1 MGHGEIMNNIFEK
14 NIKALETKDGE
25 LAKKLTEYIV
35 TDVPQLVQENGF
47 YNFIY
52 KGKYLHHKEN
62 PLGEARE
69 IFARVKNDPVSI
81 HIIYGIGLGYLF
93 QVASANSIGTVVL
106 YEPDLNILKIVF
118 TLVDFSQ
125 DILKSNVF
133 ISTDLEKA
141 GEYIY
146 KKSNTQNSPYMLITT
161 AYREL
166 CGAGF
171 GEFVEKLQRMIGSY
185 MLDLKYTK
193 QKFYP
198 LLIYLLHNIPHLMN
212 EPPLTSIKDLYKGKT
227 AVVVSAG
234 PSLDRDIEVIK
245 KYRHKFVLFVVGT
258 AMKTLAKH
266 NITPDYL
273 CLIESYDSS
282 RQIEG
287 IDLSKVN
294 LITEPYSHPNLRKFK
309 FKNVYSHISANMPI
323 NLYWA
328 DVIGESAEEYW
339 SKGTVS
345 YTAINS
351 ARILGCSRIIVVGQ
365 DLAYLE
371 GQCYSK
377 DSAYKDLVCAKNP
390 QTGRWEITA
399 KDFDTFARSLSNS
412 DNEETRKKAAIR
424 RLANLNNSLYYVKSI
439 KGEMIPTESVY
450 AAFIKPLCEYTEKFN
465 DREYINASM
474 VGAQIDGF
482 KNMPLEEAL
491 KNLPDLN
498 IGEIDNKY
506 SYNIPIIKEKLQHDL
521 NGLIQEIPK
530 LEKGKGMLKSFNND
544 LKRQRNVTPEILKSL
559 KKISEYYLY
568 MSSDCTK
575 ECKLLDFITIS
586 DRINLDYEMKMA
598 RTLTPEIIENII
610 EKMNVFYDN
619 AKMRINRVSGI
630 LQKSL
635 EEI

>member
-1 MGHGEIMNNIFEK
+1 MNNIFEK
-14 NIKALETKDGE
+14 NIKALETKDKG
-25 LAKKLTEYIV
+25 LAQKLRDYVV
-35 TDVPQLVQENGF
+35 TDVPLLVRENGS
-47 YNFIY
+47 YNLIY
-52 KGKYLHHKEN
+52 KGKYLHNKEN

-69 IFARVKNDPVSI
+69 IFSMAKNEPVSI
-81 HIIYGIGLGYLF
+81 HVIYGMGLGYLF
-93 QVASANSIGTVVL
+93 QVASANSAGTVVL
-106 YEPDLNILKIVF
+106 YESDLNILKIAF

-125 DILKSNVF
+125 DILKPNVF
-133 ISTDLEKA
+133 IAADLDKA
-141 GEYIY
+141 GEYIHQ
-146 KKSNTQNSPYMLITT
+146 KSNTQNSPYMLITT

-166 CGAGF
+166 CGAGL

-198 LLIYLLHNIPHLMN
+198 LLVYLLQNIPHLVK

-245 KYRHKFVLFVVGT
+245 KYRNKFVLFVVGT

-309 FKNVYSHISANMPI
+309 FKNIYSHISANMPI

-328 DVIGESAEEYW
+328 DVIGENADEYL

-390 QTGRWEITA
+390 QTGRWEIIA
-399 KDFDTFARSLSNS
+399 KDFEAFAKALSNS
-412 DNEETRKKAAIR
+412 EDEETRKKAGIR
-424 RLANLNNSLYYVKSI
+424 RLASLNNSLYYVKSI

-450 AAFIKPLCEYTEKFN
+450 AAFITPLCEYTEKFN

-474 VGAQIDGF
+474 EGAQIDGF
-482 KNMPLEEAL
+482 KNMPLKDAL
-491 KNLPDLN
+491 EGLSDLN
-498 IGEIDNKY
+498 IEEAANT
-506 SYNIPIIKEKLQHDL
+506 YNYNMPVIKERLQQDL
-521 NGLIQEIPK
+521 NVLRQDIPK
-530 LEKGKGMLKSFNND
+530 LEKGKSMLKSFNND
-544 LKRQRNVTPEILKSL
+544 LKRQRNITPEILKSL

-575 ECKLLDFITIS
+575 ESKLLDFITIA

-598 RTLTPEIIENII
+598 RTLTSEIIGNII
-610 EKMNVFYDN
+610 GKMNVFFDN
-619 AKMRINRVSGI
+619 AEKRINRVSGI
-630 LQKSL
+630 MQKSI